1 MGPKTLTMKIIGS
14 LLLLAAVVAAAESKP
29 HAKWKV
35 LRELL
40 QGWEFT
46 TEYAVSVGDASG
58 ELFRY
63 EGGNFTMR
71 TLVPTGS
78 TSKWPSAMM
87 VTGLV
92 NDGTV
97 GLDDPVNQHLTWWT
111 KDPSDDRS
119 QVTLR
124 MLLSFTSGFGDGHP
138 GQEFNTRAARL
149 WRQEN
154 NIERQPITDSFHSK
168 LIREVGPEAADP
180 CNQTTGDIVAC
191 AESIYKN
198 VKLIGKPGTVYSY
211 NGNHLQIAA
220 AVAVAASGLTTEQ
233 VIHKYLL
240 QPFNMSDSFYYG
252 KCPGFADSLMTTGA
266 DYQKFLHGLLTYKQI
281 SKEIV
286 TASEED
292 NTPFMAQ
299 DYSLY
304 GDYGFGHFLMCFDS
318 VDGFTSKCAQQK
330 CHMDPG
336 AFGFMPIIDRK
347 HNYYMQIVAAEYPP
361 TGSYP
366 LSGIP
371 EYLAVAIKP
380 HIDAI
385 MAAKPPADEEH
396 LHYTPRFM
404 SLGVADVNYCL
415 NCKLHPKQCD

>member
-1 MGPKTLTMKIIGS
+1 MWRMS
-14 LLLLAAVVAAAESKP
+14 ALLLLVAIATAADSKP
-29 HAKWKV
+29 HSKWNV
-35 LRELL
+35 LTELL
-40 QGWEFT
+40 EGWEFT
-46 TEYAVSVGDASG
+46 TEYAISVGDASG

-63 EGGNFTMR
+63 EGGNFTMN
-71 TLVPTGS
+71 TQVPTGS

-97 GLDDPVNQHLTWWT
+97 GLDDPVNQHLKWWT
-111 KDPSDDRS
+111 TDPADDRS

-138 GQEFNTRAARL
+138 GQQFNTRAARK

-154 NIERQPITDSFHSK
+154 NVQRDPIESLHSK
-168 LIREVGPEAADP
+168 LVRELGSAAADP
-180 CNQTTGDIVAC
+180 CNQTTGDISAC

-198 VKLIGKPGTVYSY
+198 VKLIGKPGSVYSY

-240 QPFNMSDSFYYG
+240 QPFNMTDSYYYG
-252 KCPGFADSLMTTGA
+252 KCPGFADSLMTTAA
-266 DYQKFLHGLLTYKQI
+266 DYQKFLHGLLTYSPISEQI
-281 SKEIV
+281 VK
-286 TASEED
+286 ASEED
-292 NTPFMAQ
+292 NTPFLAAE
-299 DYSLY
+299 YSLY

-318 VDGFTSKCAQQK
+318 VDGFTNKCAEAQ

-347 HNYYMQIVAAEYPP
+347 HNYYMQVAAAEISP

-371 EYLAVAIKP
+371 EYLAQAIKP

-385 MAAKPPADEEH
+385 MSAHPPADEEH

-404 SLGVADVNYCL
+404 SMGVADVNYCL
-415 NCKLHPKQCD
+415 NCKLHPETCE

>member
-1 MGPKTLTMKIIGS
+1 MGRSRSKMKII

-138 GQEFNTRAARL
+138 GQEFNTRAARS
-149 WRQEN
+149 WRAAN
-154 NIERQPITDSFHSK
+154 NATRAPSLSASLTAIG
-168 LIREVGPEAADP
+168 GPSAADP
-180 CNQTTGDIVAC
+180 CD
-191 AESIYKN
+191 
-198 VKLIGKPGTVYSY
+198 
-211 NGNHLQIAA
+211 
-220 AVAVAASGLTTEQ
+220 
-233 VIHKYLL
+233 
-240 QPFNMSDSFYYG
+240 
-252 KCPGFADSLMTTGA
+252 
-266 DYQKFLHGLLTYKQI
+266 
-281 SKEIV
+281 
-286 TASEED
+286 
-292 NTPFMAQ
+292 
-299 DYSLY
+299 
-304 GDYGFGHFLMCFDS
+304 
-318 VDGFTSKCAQQK
+318 
-330 CHMDPG
+330 
-336 AFGFMPIIDRK
+336 
-347 HNYYMQIVAAEYPP
+347 
-361 TGSYP
+361 
-366 LSGIP
+366 
-371 EYLAVAIKP
+371 
-380 HIDAI
+380 
-385 MAAKPPADEEH
+385 
-396 LHYTPRFM
+396 
-404 SLGVADVNYCL
+404 
-415 NCKLHPKQCD
+415 